1 MKIHGVDC
9 FNLGYVQ
16 SRPIFQAGIYTY
28 RHGMWTL
35 TSSPIEMHDFTL
47 TMIEGIVQFRGPG
60 LTRMVQWTL
69 HLMARINFE
78 SFNNNYTI
86 LLRPPPNAI
95 GFDDTMYPSPN
106 SIPAPIIT
114 NNIPGATAESS
125 STVDASTQSNL
136 PIPLLTNGDH
146 EVGSS
151 KTAPSVAGAP
161 TIISANVTA
170 ELTPAPMDTA
180 LNGATPPCVGGSLPP
195 ADDLVERMNTTESQ
209 LVTDIFVGSRPVVGE
224 KNQNAE
230 LETPAI
236 QLEPNLNPGTVL
248 TTHQTV
254 KSRPVVGEKNQNVEL
269 ETPAIQL
276 EPNLNPGTVLTTH
289 QTVKSRLVVGEKNQN
304 AELET
309 PAIQL
314 EPNLNP
320 GTVLTV
326 HQTVKSRPLVGE
338 KNQNAELE
346 TPAIQLEPNLNP
358 GTVLKSRPV
367 VGAKTVDKR
376 SEPIKRSVPY
386 TGPVLSAKK
395 NKKMYKQEPETSG
408 YQTVKPFKIH
418 TGIITIDGSSD
429 DGEPGKKML
438 GS

>member
-248 TTHQTV
+248 T
-254 KSRPVVGEKNQNVEL
+254 
-269 ETPAIQL
+269 
-276 EPNLNPGTVLTTH
+276 
-289 QTVKSRLVVGEKNQN
+289 
-304 AELET
+304 
-309 PAIQL
+309 
-314 EPNLNP
+314 
-320 GTVLTV
+320 V

-429 DGEPGKKML
+429 DGEPGNTDSLNADPFVNDTDYTRNSKDL
-438 GS
+438 SEVRNILNYCIILFLILSFFLSITFFL